1 MKKSIGSQYSF
12 ANLDGARA
20 SIDSVDR
27 LSVSSE
33 RQEVEEVD
41 EVEGAVPFPA
51 ASPEPHVSG
60 DRLIWVKG
68 QPMLVPVTC
77 DIATEHPDALLEYP
91 WFDKEEEEK
100 EEEKEEEE
108 EKRSKQLVLTSAAG
122 PVTLCTEPA

>member
-1 MKKSIGSQYSF
+1 M
-12 ANLDGARA
+12 
-20 SIDSVDR
+20 DR

-51 ASPEPHVSG
+51 ASPEPHVSR
-60 DRLIWVKG
+60 DRLIFVNHGNQGNPSW

-91 WFDKEEEEK
+91 WFEKEEEEK
-100 EEEKEEEE
+100 EKKEEEDE
-108 EKRSKQLVLTSAAG
+108 EAFCCSGGEAVLSSSSY
-122 PVTLCTEPA
+122 LSSH